1 MKKLLVYLRPY
12 RLQAILAPC
21 FKLLEAAFELLV
33 PLIMADIIDVG
44 ISSGDTAYI
53 LKKCLVLAGLGLC
66 GFASATCAQY
76 FSAKAATGA
85 TGRLRHALFAHIQS
99 LSYAELDRLGTATLV
114 TRMTSD
120 MNQVQTGLN
129 LTLRLL
135 LRSPIVVFGAMI
147 MAFTIDTRSA
157 LIFAVAIPALFAVV
171 FAIML
176 SCIPLYRRVQ
186 TRLDGVTGAAQENL
200 SGVRVIRAFA
210 REQTETESFAEKT
223 GRLFSAQQFVGRLSA
238 LLNPL
243 TYVIINLAIVAIL
256 RVGGVRVNEGAIT
269 QGQLIALYNYM
280 SQILVELIKF
290 ANLILNIT
298 KSAACAGRI
307 SQVLDTKSSMADG
320 AGTLPDGAGTLPDG
334 AGAPELEFRHVSFRY
349 PQAGA
354 DALTDISLCAAPGE
368 TIGVIGGTGSG
379 KSTLANLIP
388 RFYDATEGCVLVRGK
403 DVKSLQ
409 LQALRTRIGVVP
421 QKALLFS
428 GTIREN
434 LRWGNADASDEA
446 LWDALRAAQADGV
459 VRDKTGQLDAPVEP
473 GGRNFSGGQRQRL
486 TIARA
491 LVRRPEILILDDS
504 SSALDFATDAALR
517 KALSKLPWRPTVVL
531 ISQRVSSIRH
541 ADRILVLD
549 DGRMAGLGTHA
560 ELMSTC
566 PVYQE
571 ICRSQ
576 EKGEASAS

>member
-1 MKKLLVYLRPY
+1 
-12 RLQAILAPC
+12 
-21 FKLLEAAFELLV
+21 
-33 PLIMADIIDVG
+33 
-44 ISSGDTAYI
+44 
-53 LKKCLVLAGLGLC
+53 
-66 GFASATCAQY
+66 
-76 FSAKAATGA
+76 
-85 TGRLRHALFAHIQS
+85 
-99 LSYAELDRLGTATLV
+99 
-114 TRMTSD
+114 MTSD

-147 MAFTIDTRSA
+147 MAFTIDVRSA
-157 LIFAVAIPALFAVV
+157 LIFAVAIPMLFAVV

-186 TRLDGVTGAAQENL
+186 ARLDGVTGAAQENL
-200 SGVRVIRAFA
+200 SGVRVIRAFT
-210 REQTETESFAEKT
+210 REQTETASFEEKT
-223 GRLFSAQQFVGRLSA
+223 GALFSAQQLVGKLSA

-256 RVGGVRVNEGAIT
+256 RTGSVRVNEGGIT

-298 KSAACAGRI
+298 KSIACAGRI
-307 SQVLDTKSSMADG
+307 SQVLDTSSSMTDG
-320 AGTLPDGAGTLPDG
+320 ADALPAGEGQPALQFAD
-334 AGAPELEFRHVSFRY
+334 VSFRY
-349 PQAGA
+349 PEAGA
-354 DALTDISLCAAPGE
+354 DALTGISFSAAAGQ
-368 TIGVIGGTGSG
+368 TIGIIGGTGSG

-388 RFYDATEGCVLVRGK
+388 RFYDATGGQVLVRGA
-403 DVKSLQ
+403 DVKTLR
-409 LQALRTRIGVVP
+409 LQALRPCIGVVP

-434 LRWGNADASDEA
+434 LRWGSADASDEA
-446 LWDALRAAQADGV
+446 LWQALRAAQAEQV
-459 VRDKTGQLDAPVEP
+459 VLDKPGSLDAGVEP

-491 LVRRPEILILDDS
+491 LVRKPDILILDDS
-504 SSALDFATDAALR
+504 ASALDFATDAALR
-517 KALSKLPWRPTVVL
+517 KALAALPWKPTVVL
-531 ISQRVSSIRH
+531 VSQRVSSIRH
-541 ADRILVLD
+541 ADQILVLD

-560 ELMSTC
+560 ELKKTC

-576 EKGEASAS
+576 EKGEADAQ

>member
-12 RLQAILAPC
+12 RLQAILAPV

-44 ISSGDTAYI
+44 IAAGDTGYI
-53 LKKCLVLAGLGLC
+53 LKKCLLLVGLGLC

-85 TGRLRHALFAHIQS
+85 TASLRHALFAHIQS
-99 LSYAELDRLGTATLV
+99 LSYAELDTIGPATLV

-135 LRSPIVVFGAMI
+135 LRSPIVVFGSMI
-147 MAFTIDTRSA
+147 MAFTIDVRSA
-157 LIFAVAIPALFAVV
+157 LIFVVTIPVLFAIV

-186 TRLDGVTGAAQENL
+186 AKLDGVTGAAQENL
-200 SGVRVIRAFA
+200 SGVRVIRAFT
-210 REQTETESFAEKT
+210 REQTETESFD
-223 GRLFSAQQFVGRLSA
+223 GRLDGLFAAQRFVGKLSA

-243 TYVIINLAIVAIL
+243 TYVVINLAIVAIL
-256 RVGGVRVNEGAIT
+256 KTGSVRVDAGVIT

-307 SQVLDTKSSMADG
+307 SQVLDTKSSMVSGAD
-320 AGTLPDGAGTLPDG
+320 ALPDGAGE
-334 AGAPELEFRHVSFRY
+334 AELEFRHVSFRY

-354 DALTDISLCAAPGE
+354 DALTDISFCAAPGE

-388 RFYDATEGCVLVRGK
+388 RFYDATDGQVLVRGE
-403 DVKSLQ
+403 DVKTLQ

-428 GTIREN
+428 GTIRGN
-434 LRWGNADASDEA
+434 LHWGNADASDEA

-459 VRDKTGQLDAPVEP
+459 VQDKKGQLDAAVEP

-491 LVRRPEILILDDS
+491 LVRRPELLILDDS
-504 SSALDFATDAALR
+504 ASALDFATDAALR
-517 KALSKLPWRPTVVL
+517 KALSKLPWKPTVVL

-541 ADRILVLD
+541 ADKIVVLD
-549 DGRMAGLGTHA
+549 DGHMAGLGTHTQ
-560 ELMSTC
+560 LQQTC

>member
-1 MKKLLVYLRPY
+1 M
-12 RLQAILAPC
+12 
-21 FKLLEAAFELLV
+21 
-33 PLIMADIIDVG
+33 
-44 ISSGDTAYI
+44 
-53 LKKCLVLAGLGLC
+53 
-66 GFASATCAQY
+66 
-76 FSAKAATGA
+76 
-85 TGRLRHALFAHIQS
+85 
-99 LSYAELDRLGTATLV
+99 
-114 TRMTSD
+114 
-120 MNQVQTGLN
+120 
-129 LTLRLL
+129 
-135 LRSPIVVFGAMI
+135 
-147 MAFTIDTRSA
+147 
-157 LIFAVAIPALFAVV
+157 
-171 FAIML
+171 
-176 SCIPLYRRVQ
+176 
-186 TRLDGVTGAAQENL
+186 
-200 SGVRVIRAFA
+200 
-210 REQTETESFAEKT
+210 
-223 GRLFSAQQFVGRLSA
+223 
-238 LLNPL
+238 
-243 TYVIINLAIVAIL
+243 
-256 RVGGVRVNEGAIT
+256 GGVRVNEGAIT

-320 AGTLPDGAGTLPDG
+320 AGTLPDGAGE
-334 AGAPELEFRHVSFRY
+334 AELEFRHVSFRY

-354 DALTDISLCAAPGE
+354 DALTDISFCASPGE

-388 RFYDATEGCVLVRGK
+388 RFYDATDGQVLVRGE
-403 DVKSLQ
+403 DVKTLQ

-428 GTIREN
+428 GTIRGN
-434 LRWGNADASDEA
+434 LHWGNADASDEA

-459 VRDKTGQLDAPVEP
+459 VQDKKGQLDAAVEP

-491 LVRRPEILILDDS
+491 LVRRPELLILDDS
-504 SSALDFATDAALR
+504 ASALDFATDAALR
-517 KALSKLPWRPTVVL
+517 KALSKLPWKPTVVL

-541 ADRILVLD
+541 ADKIVVLD
-549 DGRMAGLGTHA
+549 DGHMAGLGTHTQ
-560 ELMSTC
+560 LQQTC

>member
-1 MKKLLVYLRPY
+1 MKQLLSYLKQY
-12 RLQAILAPC
+12 KKECILGPL
-21 FKLLEAAFELLV
+21 FKLLEALFELLV
-33 PLIMADIIDVG
+33 PLVMTSIIDVG
-44 ISSGDTAYI
+44 IRYGDREYI
-53 LKKCLVLAGLGLC
+53 LQRCGILVLLAVVGLVC
-66 GFASATCAQY
+66 SITAQY
-76 FSAKAATGA
+76 FAAKAATGFSA
-85 TGRLRHALFAHIQS
+85 RLRSALFSHVQS
-99 LSYAELDRLGTATLV
+99 LSYSEIDTLGSATMI

-120 MNQVQTGLN
+120 VNQLQNGVN
-129 LTLRLL
+129 LALRLL
-135 LRSPIVVFGAMI
+135 LRSPFVVFGAML
-147 MAFTIDTRSA
+147 MAFTIDTKSA
-157 LIFAVAIPALFAVV
+157 LIFTVAIPVLFAVV

-186 TRLDGVTGAAQENL
+186 TKLDGVTGAAQENL
-200 SGVRVIRAFA
+200 SGVRVIRAFT
-210 REQTETESFAEKT
+210 REQTETDSFAEKT
-223 GRLFSAQQFVGRLSA
+223 GDLFSAQQFVGKLSA

-307 SQVLDTKSSMADG
+307 SQVLDTKSSMVSGAD
-320 AGTLPDGAGTLPDG
+320 ALPDGAGE
-334 AGAPELEFRHVSFRY
+334 AELEFRHVSFRY

-354 DALTDISLCAAPGE
+354 DALTDISFCAAPGE

-388 RFYDATEGCVLVRGK
+388 RFYDATDGQVLVRGE
-403 DVKSLQ
+403 DVKTLQ

-428 GTIREN
+428 GTIRGN
-434 LRWGNADASDEA
+434 LHWGNADASDEA

-459 VRDKTGQLDAPVEP
+459 VQDKKGQLDAAVEP

-491 LVRRPEILILDDS
+491 LVRKPELLILDDS
-504 SSALDFATDAALR
+504 ASALDFATDAALR
-517 KALSKLPWRPTVVL
+517 KALSKLPWKPTVVL

-541 ADRILVLD
+541 ADKIVVLD
-549 DGRMAGLGTHA
+549 DGHMAGLGTHA
-560 ELMSTC
+560 QLQQTC

>member
-53 LKKCLVLAGLGLC
+53 LKKCLVLVGLGLC

-85 TGRLRHALFAHIQS
+85 TGSLRRALFAHIQS
-99 LSYAELDRLGTATLV
+99 LSYAELDRLSTATLV

-135 LRSPIVVFGAMI
+135 LRSPIVVFGAML
-147 MAFTIDTRSA
+147 MAFTIDTKSA
-157 LIFAVAIPALFAVV
+157 LIFAVAIPVLFAVV

-186 TRLDGVTGAAQENL
+186 TKLD
-200 SGVRVIRAFA
+200 VIRAFT

-223 GRLFSAQQFVGRLSA
+223 GDLFSAQQFVGKLSA

-307 SQVLDTKSSMADG
+307 SQVLDTKSSMVSGAD
-320 AGTLPDGAGTLPDG
+320 ALPDGAGE
-334 AGAPELEFRHVSFRY
+334 AELEFRHVSFRY

-354 DALTDISLCAAPGE
+354 DALTDISFCAAPGE

-388 RFYDATEGCVLVRGK
+388 RFYDATDGQVLVRGE
-403 DVKSLQ
+403 DVKTLQ

-434 LRWGNADASDEA
+434 LHWGNADASDEA

-459 VRDKTGQLDAPVEP
+459 VQDKKGQLDAAVEP

-491 LVRRPEILILDDS
+491 LVRRPELLILDDS
-504 SSALDFATDAALR
+504 ASALDFATDAALR
-517 KALSKLPWRPTVVL
+517 KALSKLPWKPTVVL

-541 ADRILVLD
+541 ADKIVVLD
-549 DGRMAGLGTHA
+549 DGHMAGLGTHTQ
-560 ELMSTC
+560 LQQTC

>member
-21 FKLLEAAFELLV
+21 FKLLEAVFELLV
-33 PLIMADIIDVG
+33 PLIMADIIDTG
-44 ISSGDTAYI
+44 ILSGDTAYI
-53 LKKCLVLAGLGLC
+53 LKKCLVLVLLGLC

-85 TGRLRHALFAHIQS
+85 TGRLRRALFAHIQS

-147 MAFTIDTRSA
+147 MAFTIDVRSA
-157 LIFAVAIPALFAVV
+157 LIFAVAIPMLFAVV

-186 TRLDGVTGAAQENL
+186 ARLDGVTGAAQENL
-200 SGVRVIRAFA
+200 SGVRVIRAFT
-210 REQTETESFAEKT
+210 REQTETASFEEKT
-223 GRLFSAQQFVGRLSA
+223 GALFSAQQLVGKLSA

-256 RVGGVRVNEGAIT
+256 RTGSVRVNEGGIT

-298 KSAACAGRI
+298 KSIACAGRI
-307 SQVLDTKSSMADG
+307 SQVLDTSSSMTDG
-320 AGTLPDGAGTLPDG
+320 ADALPAGEGQPALQFAD
-334 AGAPELEFRHVSFRY
+334 VSFRY
-349 PQAGA
+349 PEAGA
-354 DALTDISLCAAPGE
+354 DALTGISFSAAAGQ
-368 TIGVIGGTGSG
+368 TIGIIGGTGSG

-388 RFYDATEGCVLVRGK
+388 RFYDATGGQVLVRGA
-403 DVKSLQ
+403 DVKTLR
-409 LQALRTRIGVVP
+409 LQALRPCIGVVP

-434 LRWGNADASDEA
+434 LRWGSADASDEA
-446 LWDALRAAQADGV
+446 LWQALRAAQAEQV
-459 VRDKTGQLDAPVEP
+459 VLDKPGSLDAGVEP

-491 LVRRPEILILDDS
+491 LVRKPDILILDDS
-504 SSALDFATDAALR
+504 ASALDFATDAALR
-517 KALSKLPWRPTVVL
+517 KALAALPWKPTVVL
-531 ISQRVSSIRH
+531 VSQRVSSIRH
-541 ADRILVLD
+541 ADQILVLD

-560 ELMSTC
+560 ELKKTC

-576 EKGEASAS
+576 EKGEADAQ

>member
-1 MKKLLVYLRPY
+1 MKRLGVYLKPY
-12 RLQAILAPC
+12 TLQSILGPL
-21 FKLLEAAFELLV
+21 FKLLEALLELFV
-33 PLIMADIIDVG
+33 PLVVADIIDTG
-44 ISSGDTAYI
+44 IASGDSGY
-53 LKKCLVLAGLGLC
+53 LVRRCLLLIGLGLL
-66 GFASATCAQY
+66 GLAASVTAQY
-76 FSAKAATGA
+76 FAAKAAIGFTA
-85 TGRLRHALFAHIQS
+85 SVRHALFGKVQS
-99 LSYAELDRLGTATLV
+99 LSYAELDKLGTSTLM

-129 LTLRLL
+129 LALRLL
-135 LRSPIVVFGAMI
+135 LRSPFVVFGAMI
-147 MAFTIDTRSA
+147 MAFTIDVKSA
-157 LIFAVAIPALFAVV
+157 WVFAVIIPLLFAVV
-171 FAIML
+171 FAIMF

-186 TRLDGVTGAAQENL
+186 TKLDGVTGAAQENL
-200 SGVRVIRAFA
+200 SGVRVIRAFT

-223 GRLFSAQQFVGRLSA
+223 GDLFSAQQFVGKLSA

-298 KSAACAGRI
+298 KSVACAGRI
-307 SQVLDTKSSMADG
+307 SQVLETKSSMADG
-320 AGTLPDGAGTLPDG
+320 QDALPDGSGSPALQFCG
-334 AGAPELEFRHVSFRY
+334 VSFRY
-349 PQAGA
+349 PGAGA
-354 DALTDISLCAAPGE
+354 DALSSISFSAAPGQ
-368 TIGVIGGTGSG
+368 TIGVIGGTGAG

-388 RFYDATEGCVLVRGK
+388 RFYDATQGQVLVCGE
-403 DVKSLQ
+403 DVRQLR
-409 LQALRTRIGVVP
+409 LQALRPSIGVVP

-428 GTIREN
+428 GTIRGN

-459 VRDKTGQLDAPVEP
+459 VQDKKGQLDAAVEP

-491 LVRRPEILILDDS
+491 LVRRPAILILDDS
-504 SSALDFATDAALR
+504 ASALDFATDAALR
-517 KALSKLPWRPTVVL
+517 KALAHLPWKPTVVL

-541 ADRILVLD
+541 ADKIVVLD
-549 DGRMAGLGTHA
+549 DGHMAGLGTHTQ
-560 ELMSTC
+560 LQQTC

-571 ICRSQ
+571 IYASQ
-576 EKGEASAS
+576 FKKEGK

>member
-53 LKKCLVLAGLGLC
+53 LKKCLVLVGLGLC

-85 TGRLRHALFAHIQS
+85 TGSLRRALFAHIQS

-135 LRSPIVVFGAMI
+135 LRSPIVVFGAML
-147 MAFTIDTRSA
+147 MAFTIDTKSA
-157 LIFAVAIPALFAVV
+157 LIFAVAIPVLFAVV

-186 TRLDGVTGAAQENL
+186 TKLDGVTGAAQENL
-200 SGVRVIRAFA
+200 SGVRVIRAFT

-223 GRLFSAQQFVGRLSA
+223 GDLFSAQQFVGRLSA

-256 RVGGVRVNEGAIT
+256 
-269 QGQLIALYNYM
+269 GQLIALYNYM

-307 SQVLDTKSSMADG
+307 SQVLDTKSSMVSGAD
-320 AGTLPDGAGTLPDG
+320 ALPDGAGE
-334 AGAPELEFRHVSFRY
+334 AELEFRHVSFRY

-354 DALTDISLCAAPGE
+354 DALTDISFCAAPGE

-388 RFYDATEGCVLVRGK
+388 RFYDATDGQVLVRGE
-403 DVKSLQ
+403 DVKTLQ

-428 GTIREN
+428 GTIRDN
-434 LRWGNADASDEA
+434 LYWGNADASDEA

-459 VRDKTGQLDAPVEP
+459 VQDKKGQLDAAVEP

-491 LVRRPEILILDDS
+491 LVRKPELLILDDS
-504 SSALDFATDAALR
+504 ASALDFATDAALR
-517 KALSKLPWRPTVVL
+517 KALSKLPWKPTVVL

-541 ADRILVLD
+541 ADKIVVLD
-549 DGRMAGLGTHA
+549 DGHMAGLGTHTQ
-560 ELMSTC
+560 LQQTC

>member
-53 LKKCLVLAGLGLC
+53 LKKCLVLVGLGLC

-85 TGRLRHALFAHIQS
+85 TGSLRRALFAHIQS

-135 LRSPIVVFGAMI
+135 LRSPIVVFGAML
-147 MAFTIDTRSA
+147 MAFTIDTKSA
-157 LIFAVAIPALFAVV
+157 LIFAVAIPVLFAVV

-186 TRLDGVTGAAQENL
+186 TKLDGVTGAAQENL
-200 SGVRVIRAFA
+200 SGVRVIRAFT

-223 GRLFSAQQFVGRLSA
+223 GDLFSAQQFVGRLSA

-307 SQVLDTKSSMADG
+307 SQVLDTKSSMVSGAD
-320 AGTLPDGAGTLPDG
+320 ALPDGAGE
-334 AGAPELEFRHVSFRY
+334 AELEFRHVSFRY

-354 DALTDISLCAAPGE
+354 DALTDISFCAAPGE

-388 RFYDATEGCVLVRGK
+388 RFYDATDG
-403 DVKSLQ
+403 
-409 LQALRTRIGVVP
+409 QALRTRIGVVP

-434 LRWGNADASDEA
+434 LHWGSADASDEA

-459 VRDKTGQLDAPVEP
+459 VQDKKGQLDAAVEP

-491 LVRRPEILILDDS
+491 LVRRPELLILDDS
-504 SSALDFATDAALR
+504 ASALDFATDAALR
-517 KALSKLPWRPTVVL
+517 KALSKLPWKPTVVL

-541 ADRILVLD
+541 ADKIVVLD
-549 DGRMAGLGTHA
+549 DGHMAGLGTHTQ
-560 ELMSTC
+560 LQQTC

>member
-12 RLQAILAPC
+12 RLQAILAPV

-44 ISSGDTAYI
+44 IAAGDTGYI
-53 LKKCLVLAGLGLC
+53 LKKCLLLVGLGLC

-85 TGRLRHALFAHIQS
+85 TASLRHALFAHIQS
-99 LSYAELDRLGTATLV
+99 LSYAELDTIGPATLV

-135 LRSPIVVFGAMI
+135 LRSPIVVFGSMI
-147 MAFTIDTRSA
+147 MAFTIDVRSA
-157 LIFAVAIPALFAVV
+157 LIFVVTIPVLFAIV

-186 TRLDGVTGAAQENL
+186 AKLDGVTGAAQENL
-200 SGVRVIRAFA
+200 SGVRVIRAFT
-210 REQTETESFAEKT
+210 REQTETESFD
-223 GRLFSAQQFVGRLSA
+223 GRLDGLFAAQRFVGKLSA

-243 TYVIINLAIVAIL
+243 TYVVINLAIVAIL
-256 RVGGVRVNEGAIT
+256 KTGSVRVDAGVIT

-307 SQVLDTKSSMADG
+307 SQVLDTKSSMVSGAD
-320 AGTLPDGAGTLPDG
+320 ALPDGAGE
-334 AGAPELEFRHVSFRY
+334 AELEFRHVSFRY

-354 DALTDISLCAAPGE
+354 DALTDISFCAAPGE

-388 RFYDATEGCVLVRGK
+388 RFYDATDGQVLVRGE
-403 DVKSLQ
+403 DVKTLQ

-428 GTIREN
+428 GTIRGN
-434 LRWGNADASDEA
+434 LHWGNADASDEA

-459 VRDKTGQLDAPVEP
+459 VQDKKGQLDAAVEP

-491 LVRRPEILILDDS
+491 LVRRPELLILDDS
-504 SSALDFATDAALR
+504 ASALDFATDAALR
-517 KALSKLPWRPTVVL
+517 KALSKLPWKPTVVL

-541 ADRILVLD
+541 ADKIVVLD
-549 DGRMAGLGTHA
+549 DGHMAGLGTHA
-560 ELMSTC
+560 QLQQTC

>member
-33 PLIMADIIDVG
+33 PLIMADIIDIG
-44 ISSGDTAYI
+44 ISSGDTAYV
-53 LKKCLVLAGLGLC
+53 LKKCLVLVGLGLC

-147 MAFTIDTRSA
+147 MAFTIDVKSA
-157 LIFAVAIPALFAVV
+157 LIFAVAIPVLFAVV

-200 SGVRVIRAFA
+200 SGVRVIRAFT

-223 GRLFSAQQFVGRLSA
+223 GNLFSAQQFVGKLSA

-256 RVGGVRVNEGAIT
+256 RVGGVRVNEDVIT

-280 SQILVELIKF
+280 Y
-290 ANLILNIT
+290 LILNIT
-298 KSAACAGRI
+298 KSVACAGRI
-307 SQVLDTKSSMADG
+307 SQVLDTKSSMVSGAD
-320 AGTLPDGAGTLPDG
+320 ALPDSAE
-334 AGAPELEFRHVSFRY
+334 APELEFRHVSFRY

-354 DALTDISLCAAPGE
+354 DALTDISFCAAPGE

-388 RFYDATEGCVLVRGK
+388 RFYDATAGCVLVRGE
-403 DVKSLQ
+403 DVKSLR
-409 LQALRTRIGVVP
+409 LQALRTRIGIVP

-434 LRWGNADASDEA
+434 LRWGSADASDEA

-459 VRDKTGQLDAPVEP
+459 VRDKKGQLDAEVEP

-491 LVRRPEILILDDS
+491 LVRKPELLILDDS
-504 SSALDFATDAALR
+504 ASALDFATDAALR
-517 KALSKLPWRPTVVL
+517 KALARLPWKPTVVL

-541 ADRILVLD
+541 ADKIVVLD

-560 ELMSTC
+560 ELKNTC

>member
-53 LKKCLVLAGLGLC
+53 LKKCLVLVGLGLC

-85 TGRLRHALFAHIQS
+85 TGSLRRALFAHIQS

-135 LRSPIVVFGAMI
+135 LRSPIVVFGAML
-147 MAFTIDTRSA
+147 MAFTIDTKSA
-157 LIFAVAIPALFAVV
+157 LIFAVAIPVLFAVV

-186 TRLDGVTGAAQENL
+186 TKLDGVTGAAQENL
-200 SGVRVIRAFA
+200 SGVRVIRAFT

-223 GRLFSAQQFVGRLSA
+223 GDLFSAQQFVGKLSA

-307 SQVLDTKSSMADG
+307 SQVLDTKSSMVSGAD
-320 AGTLPDGAGTLPDG
+320 ALPDGAGE
-334 AGAPELEFRHVSFRY
+334 AELEFRHVSFRY

-354 DALTDISLCAAPGE
+354 DALTDISFCAAPGE

-388 RFYDATEGCVLVRGK
+388 RFYDATDGQVLVRGK
-403 DVKSLQ
+403 DVKTLQ

-428 GTIREN
+428 GTIRDN
-434 LRWGNADASDEA
+434 LYWGNADASDEA

-459 VRDKTGQLDAPVEP
+459 VQDKKGQLDAAVEP

-491 LVRRPEILILDDS
+491 LVRRPELLILDDS
-504 SSALDFATDAALR
+504 ASALDFATDAALR
-517 KALSKLPWRPTVVL
+517 KALSKLPWKPTVVL

-541 ADRILVLD
+541 ADKIVVLD
-549 DGRMAGLGTHA
+549 DGHMAGLGTHA
-560 ELMSTC
+560 QLQQTC

>member
-1 MKKLLVYLRPY
+1 M
-12 RLQAILAPC
+12 
-21 FKLLEAAFELLV
+21 
-33 PLIMADIIDVG
+33 
-44 ISSGDTAYI
+44 
-53 LKKCLVLAGLGLC
+53 
-66 GFASATCAQY
+66 
-76 FSAKAATGA
+76 
-85 TGRLRHALFAHIQS
+85 
-99 LSYAELDRLGTATLV
+99 
-114 TRMTSD
+114 
-120 MNQVQTGLN
+120 
-129 LTLRLL
+129 
-135 LRSPIVVFGAMI
+135 
-147 MAFTIDTRSA
+147 
-157 LIFAVAIPALFAVV
+157 LFAVV

-186 TRLDGVTGAAQENL
+186 TKLDGVTGAAQENL
-200 SGVRVIRAFA
+200 SGA
-210 REQTETESFAEKT
+210 RHPRLYPRTDRNGKLREKT
-223 GRLFSAQQFVGRLSA
+223 GDLFSAQQFVGRLSA

-298 KSAACAGRI
+298 KSGLRGPHFAGAGHEVQHGERRGRTAGRRGR
-307 SQVLDTKSSMADG
+307 A
-320 AGTLPDGAGTLPDG
+320 
-334 AGAPELEFRHVSFRY
+334 ELEFRHVSFRY

-354 DALTDISLCAAPGE
+354 DALTDISFCAAPGE

-388 RFYDATEGCVLVRGK
+388 RFYDATDGQVLVRGE
-403 DVKSLQ
+403 DVKTLQ

-421 QKALLFS
+421 QKALLFLRHHP
-428 GTIREN
+428 GN
-434 LRWGNADASDEA
+434 LHWGNADASDEA

-459 VRDKTGQLDAPVEP
+459 VQDKKASWTPAVEP

-491 LVRRPEILILDDS
+491 LVRRPELLILDDS
-504 SSALDFATDAALR
+504 ASALDFATDAALR
-517 KALSKLPWRPTVVL
+517 KALSKLPWKPTVVL

-541 ADRILVLD
+541 ADKIVVLD
-549 DGRMAGLGTHA
+549 DGHMAGLGTHQ
-560 ELMSTC
+560 LQQTC

-576 EKGEASAS
+576 EKGGGECIMKHTSSWALRRVLKSLGRYLPLLLASLLLAAASVAGTLYIPILVGDAIDQIVGPRTGRFCRRQVRWRSESPCLPV